1 MLNRST
7 IRDIINRID
16 VWLLESEEMNAIRTE
31 EGEID
36 TSPGQRPYWGDGRH
50 ELLEWLNKLTY
61 TE

>member
-1 MLNRST
+1 
-7 IRDIINRID
+7 
-16 VWLLESEEMNAIRTE
+16 MNAIRTE

-36 TSPGQRPYWGDGRH
+36 TSPRQRPYWGDGRH